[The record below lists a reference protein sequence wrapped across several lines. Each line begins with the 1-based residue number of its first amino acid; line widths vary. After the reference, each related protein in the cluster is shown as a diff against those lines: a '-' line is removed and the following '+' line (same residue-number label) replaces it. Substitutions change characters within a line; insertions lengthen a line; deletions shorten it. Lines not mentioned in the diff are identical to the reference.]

1 MQSVL
6 CIWRIMVC
14 TTMRLSP
21 NADYPTKVCR
31 ICFPRNFGSPT
42 PPHSLHASPLRA
54 AANLPRRLIS
64 SLLRRQVSSWL
75 AIEAHAAWH
84 NLPDDTSFKEWS
96 QDQLTKGHVVVT
108 TYNVTSFITHE
119 AFLTSLPGS
128 LLAAQEVG
136 CRMEAALRLK
146 ARLSKQ
152 GYSVQLGPAPQSKV
166 YSNRSS
172 DTAAIGGLLVAATQG
187 GLTPLAQ
194 DLPDVLQVPRVQA
207 CRWLLQ
213 GVVVYVFHVWGFAG
227 GSQTDLSNNVA
238 LLTKLWE
245 AIASLGN
252 VPVLFMG
259 DYNLNILETSLF
271 RIASHSGWVVAN
283 LHGRVAALPTV
294 KVTIGDPHVV
304 DWILVNPIAA
314 PALQGCITWRGQC
327 ATHAAVSAA
336 FSWSVLTEKLYSL
349 SYLRRPK
356 LPSAAP
362 TYVSPVDWE
371 SPISSVQ
378 QWHSRA
384 EIELKHIVQSS
395 GSQWCKSMEGRG
407 FRKLTLQAP
416 FAASLSSARSSV
428 AQADGALP
436 LEARRAAKQVRRLEK
451 LLFLVT
457 ANSPC
462 EAEVFRQL
470 TAILLHDKRFDIV
483 APTLPPPAL
492 DAAVRVSKPLLQQW
506 LQDYQDIFTSLRSGI
521 QQSRLLA
528 WRKSLVTSEVS
539 LSSKAFSWLSGPPKV
554 WDGVVHTPS
563 GPVYSK
569 QASFDMLTSFW
580 KQFWCKHQG
589 HENWEPALS
598 MVASLELPSLH
609 LPPLSGSDLR
619 SALRRS
625 KPTSAAGADGWSHAE
640 LSLLP
645 LGAWQAYA
653 DVWNSLERSQQWQD
667 DLLTWSVA
675 LPKPGTAGT
684 SAADFR
690 LINILPRM
698 TRLAL
703 SARARTVLRLL
714 LPHLPKW
721 LVGSVP
727 GRAAS
732 DLWLTLS
739 LRIGSSHLQ
748 NTPIAGLTLDLL
760 KAFNT
765 LPRQVGHALLTTL
778 GFFEFSRS
786 YHSLLNRFDRTVK
799 LGNAVHPH
807 TFQSTTG
814 YPEGDPFAPICML
827 LFAWAWGSAVSP
839 IARPLA
845 YLDNWEVVFQLDS
858 RLSQAWVQLEPQIHD
873 TLRVTQEFC
882 NVCDLTISVKAHKTW
897 LWSTNADIRARLRSS
912 SFSLQGSQI
921 PISQQE
927 RDLGAHLVYSKVRG
941 SATSTERFEE
951 AGLTAHRLQAMPL
964 PYSLKVTACRI
975 QVIPQ
980 ASYGLEVSRPPHR
993 GHRYSSL
1000 SCLCCAVV
1008 PRAPL
1013 QGQGRGFK
1021 FS

>member
-1 MQSVL
+1 MLLQGTWGDLHTLQAAATLYQVKVHL
-6 CIWRIMVC
+6 WTPWDHTFPVVC
-14 TTMRLSP
+14 QGANAERSLYLAYNGMHYDAFVSKRRLSNKGVP
-21 NADYPTKVCR
+21 YLLPKKLRLAHSAPLPTRQSPSSGSKPASEADLQ
-31 ICFPRNFGSPT
+31 S
-42 PPHSLHASPLRA
+42 ASASGFVLVG
-54 AANLPRRLIS
+54 L
-64 SLLRRQVSSWL
+64 
-75 AIEAHAAWH
+75 EAHAAWH

-194 DLPDVLQVPRVQA
+194 DLPDALQVPRVQA

-416 FAASLSSARSSV
+416 SAASLSSARSSV

-457 ANSPC
+457 VNSPC

-563 GPVYSK
+563 GPVYST

-653 DVWNSLERSQQWQD
+653 DVWNSLERSQQWQH

-760 KAFNT
+760 KAFNA

-975 QVIPQ
+975 Q
-980 ASYGLEVSRPPHR
+980 
-993 GHRYSSL
+993 
-1000 SCLCCAVV
+1000 
-1008 PRAPL
+1008 
-1013 QGQGRGFK
+1013 GFR
-1021 FS
+1021 